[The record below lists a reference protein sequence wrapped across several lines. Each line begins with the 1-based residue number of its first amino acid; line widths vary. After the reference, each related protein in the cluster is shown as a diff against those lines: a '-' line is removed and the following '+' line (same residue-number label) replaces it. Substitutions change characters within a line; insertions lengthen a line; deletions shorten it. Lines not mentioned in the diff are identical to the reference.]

1 MRRRIEGRERLF
13 AVGWTA
19 ILLTACVC
27 IVLAGLSMQK
37 AQDLQ
42 RNISILFENEPIS
55 GAGAQAI
62 RDAQHRTGDA
72 ADFVVW
78 QEYKNRS
85 VTNEQQ
91 TGAVFTN
98 VLEFSGSPALL
109 LPKGYLLGE
118 TGENGCLIGEKTAQE
133 LFGSRRAAGN
143 RLCYKGEVYTALL
156 LPKGYLLGETGE
168 NGCLIGEKTA
178 QELFGSRRAAGNRLC
193 YKGEVYT
200 VRGVLKEPAELV
212 VLENNSKEAVF
223 GRMTIAAE
231 AQRTKGRAA
240 EQFLSGYGLDGRC
253 LRYDFLEAAYWMEL
267 IPGKWSDFEQLDQSF
282 LKLQKDMADLFAAEK
297 SSLELLWFQSVGFS
311 TFGCLAG
318 IFLLWKLFFPKRVK
332 T

>member
-143 RLCYKGEVYTALL
+143 RL
-156 LPKGYLLGETGE
+156 
-168 NGCLIGEKTA
+168 
-178 QELFGSRRAAGNRLC
+178 R

-231 AQRTKGRAA
+231 AQRTKGRTA

-253 LRYDFLEAAYWMEL
+253 LRYDFLEATYWMEL

-311 TFGCLAG
+311 AFGCLAG

>member
-1 MRRRIEGRERLF
+1 MKRRIEGEERLF
-13 AVGWTA
+13 AVRWA
-19 ILLTACVC
+19 AVLLTACVC
-27 IVLAGLSMQK
+27 IVLSGLSMQK
-37 AQDLQ
+37 AHDLQ
-42 RNISILFENEPIS
+42 RNISILFENEPMS
-55 GAGAQAI
+55 GAVAQAI
-62 RDAQHRTGDA
+62 RDAQQRAEDA
-72 ADFVVW
+72 VDFVAW

-85 VTNEQQ
+85 VTNEHG
-91 TGAVFTN
+91 TGTVFTN
-98 VLEFSGSPALL
+98 VLEFCGSPALL
-109 LPKGYLLGE
+109 LPEGQLLGE

-133 LFGSRRAAGN
+133 LFGTRRAAGN
-143 RLCYKGEVYTALL
+143 RLRYKGE
-156 LPKGYLLGETGE
+156 
-168 NGCLIGEKTA
+168 I
-178 QELFGSRRAAGNRLC
+178 
-193 YKGEVYT
+193 YT
-200 VRGVLKEPAELV
+200 VRGILKEPAELV
-212 VLENNSKEAVF
+212 IIENNSREAVF

-231 AQRTKGRAA
+231 AQRTKGRTA

-311 TFGCLAG
+311 AFGCLAG